1 MPPVNSRPVAAPK
14 SRKSLLKQ
22 PGSFVGRSQP
32 QTQSIAGT
40 PLPFEPLLLG
50 NQSNAQFSYTTGTL
64 RTEGSTLPAASAA
77 FGSQSNPQFSFN
89 SGTLPAEETSLS
101 VAPVIFGSQSNA
113 PFAFNSNKLPAE
125 GFSFAATPEPL
136 VFGNE
141 SNARFAFNSGTLP
154 ALEETFL
161 PAAPLT
167 VGNQSTAKPELRSD
181 TEPEEESIEQMVADM
196 EAAMAKFP
204 TPSVTDHVP
213 LDPNYGLDMS
223 FGLDTDLPPAIP
235 NVAQGPN
242 VTQYPDP
249 TVLDSGCSLPY
260 FFQNSNILDPD
271 LALLSFSQDPESTVD
286 PSFIPGPSIARDPV
300 AQDPS
305 LDPELNLTLDPRLG
319 LANEHGNYQPFATS
333 TMPTAPGA
341 TQYPDPNFPDNA
353 RSLPYFIQDCN
364 IPDPLLPRIN
374 FSKEPKSTA
383 DPSCSKSQRLSK
395 IPSLK
400 IQASGKS
407 RAFPPTLT

>member
-1 MPPVNSRPVAAPK
+1 MPPANSRPVAAPK
-14 SRKSLLKQ
+14 SRKGLLKQ
-22 PGSFVGRSQP
+22 PGSFVGRYQP
-32 QTQSIAGT
+32 QTQSVAGT
-40 PLPFEPLLLG
+40 GLPVDPLLLG
-50 NQSNAQFSYTTGTL
+50 NQSNAQFSFTTGTL
-64 RTEGSTLPAASAA
+64 RTDGSTLPVASAA
-77 FGSQSNPQFSFN
+77 FGNQSNPQFSF
-89 SGTLPAEETSLS
+89 SSCTPPAEETSLS
-101 VAPVIFGSQSNA
+101 VAPVIFGNQSNA
-113 PFAFNSNKLPAE
+113 PFAFNSGTLPAE
-125 GFSFAATPEPL
+125 GFSFAAKPEPL
-136 VFGNE
+136 FFGNE

-167 VGNQSTAKPELRSD
+167 VGNQSNAKPELTSD
-181 TEPEEESIEQMVADM
+181 TELKEESIEQMVADM

-242 VTQYPDP
+242 VIQYPDP
-249 TVLDSGCSLPY
+249 TVPDSGCSLPY
-260 FFQNSNILDPD
+260 FFQNSNISDPD

-286 PSFIPGPSIARDPV
+286 PSFIPGPNIARDPV

-305 LDPELNLTLDPRLG
+305 LDPELNLPLDPRLG

-341 TQYPDPNFPDNA
+341 TQYPDLNVPDNG
-353 RSLPYFIQDCN
+353 RSLPYFIQDSN
-364 IPDPLLPRIN
+364 IPDPLLPGIN
-374 FSKEPKSTA
+374 FSQEHKFTA
-383 DPSCSKSQRLSK
+383 DPSFVPNLNVSQNPIAQDS
-395 IPSLK
+395 SF
-400 IQASGKS
+400 QQESS
-407 RAFPPTLT
+407 FPPILT